1 MNAVLRVAERILD
14 IRNKSESESQC
25 RRFWY
30 GILWVSSR
38 SRNGIPAQRTFSRK
52 FYALPRGFETLF
64 IARPSTCTCKG
75 MYAGSRDSR
84 DSAVSTK
91 VPGHVAGSLPAWQLS
106 SSILEILCDFIKSS
120 TTDLISSPL
129 STSVTYFFVD
139 THSISTLSEYALDCT
154 YPPAPSLCKR
164 TRPGT

>member
-1 MNAVLRVAERILD
+1 
-14 IRNKSESESQC
+14 
-25 RRFWY
+25 
-30 GILWVSSR
+30 
-38 SRNGIPAQRTFSRK
+38 
-52 FYALPRGFETLF
+52 
-64 IARPSTCTCKG
+64 

-91 VPGHVAGSLPAWQLS
+91 VPGHVARSLPAWQLS